1 MNLKNNFSTIAGLF
15 SGKFVFFASLAS
27 ILGLVILI
35 IKDDWAIFIAL
46 SFFCLMLL
54 VFTSYLLYLLSKIL
68 NINES
73 DHDNRSTF
81 VKYETLDGNTI
92 IYETYKLIQV

>member
-15 SGKFVFFASLAS
+15 SGKFAFFASLAS

-92 IYETYKLIQV
+92 IMKPIN